1 MATLKEVAE
10 RAGVSQSTVSRL
22 LNDPSFS
29 IKEETK
35 RRVLRV
41 CEELGYRDV
50 FRPAIAVLDAPPSGE
65 ELQDAYFAELR
76 GIVEE
81 CARSLG
87 LDQPVFVHSIRELI
101 ERAGEFDG
109 FVTIGATVFPADDLR
124 ALHKVLPHGVCIDTN
139 PVPHLFDSV
148 CPDLSQT
155 MLDAL
160 DALIAA
166 GRRRIAFIGGVGS
179 LMGLHDYPED
189 IREAS
194 FRQWAA
200 HLGLDVDGLVYS
212 RGTFTVESGY
222 EQASRLVADH
232 RGGGKGGR
240 IGGANGADATVDDGH
255 GDMPDGLI
263 VAADVLAVGVLQALN
278 ALQVRVPDEL
288 AVVSVNNQSIAR
300 YTSPSLSSYAI
311 DQRELARTAL
321 TTLIDGLKHE
331 RKVRRHVLLTTEL
344 VARASFTPQL

>member
-10 RAGVSQSTVSRL
+10 KAGVSQSTVSRL

-50 FRPAIAVLDAPPSGE
+50 FRPALAVLDAPPSGE

-76 GIVEE
+76 TILAD
-81 CARSLG
+81 CAQESG
-87 LDQPVFVHSIRELI
+87 LDRLTFVHSIGELT

-124 ALHKVLPHGVCIDTN
+124 ALHDVLPHGVCIDTN
-139 PVPHLFDSV
+139 PAPHLFDSV

-160 DALIAA
+160 DVLLAA

-194 FRQWAA
+194 FRQWTA
-200 HLGLDVDGLVYS
+200 HLDLDVDGLVYS

-222 EQASRLVADH
+222 EQAARLVADH
-232 RGGGKGGR
+232 R
-240 IGGANGADATVDDGH
+240 DAGT
-255 GDMPDGLI
+255 MPDGLI

-278 ALQVRVPDEL
+278 ALHVRVPDEL

-321 TTLIDGLKHE
+321 ATLIDGLRHE

-344 VARASFTPQL
+344 VARASFAPSDNPSDK